1 MKAILLAL
9 LLWAPL
15 AGARQFTV
23 LTTFTVIQDMAQTIG
38 GEHIRVLS
46 LTKPG
51 AEIHNYEPTP
61 RDLMAAQRA
70 DLILWNGLGLESWF
84 ERFFTHLRQV
94 PAVALSDGVVP
105 IAIKSGAYAG
115 KPNPHSWLSPE
126 NGKIYVNNIVKAFS
140 ALDPAHAADYRARG
154 AAYGQQLDAI
164 SRQMRADLAA
174 IPRERR
180 WLVSSEGAFSYL
192 ARDLDFQEAY
202 LWPVN
207 ADEQASPRQM
217 RELIDLV
224 RRQAIPVV
232 FSESTISDKPMRQV
246 AKETGARYGGQLH
259 VDSLSAADGPVPS
272 YLALL
277 RTDLAL
283 IRRGFI
289 KDEER

>member
-1 MKAILLAL
+1 MKAILLVL
-9 LLWAPL
+9 LFWGPL
-15 AGARQFTV
+15 AGAKQLTV
-23 LTTFTVIQDMAQTIG
+23 LTTFTVIQDMAQAIAG
-38 GEHIRVLS
+38 DHLQVVS

-84 ERFFTHLRQV
+84 ERFFSHLRQV
-94 PAVALSDGVVP
+94 PAVSLSEGVVP

-115 KPNPHSWLSPE
+115 KPNPHGWVSPE
-126 NGKIYVNNIVKAFS
+126 NGKIYVANIVKAFS
-140 ALDPAHAADYRARG
+140 KLDPAHRADYEARG
-154 AAYGQQLDAI
+154 AAYRQQLDEI
-164 SRQMRADLAA
+164 SRQMRTALAH

-217 RELIDLV
+217 RELIDRV
-224 RRQAIPVV
+224 REQAIPVV
-232 FSESTISDKPMRQV
+232 FSESTISDKPMKQV
-246 AKETGARYGGQLH
+246 AKETGARYGGQLY
-259 VDSLSAADGPVPS
+259 VDSLSEADGPVPS

-277 RTDLAL
+277 KTDLEL
-283 IRRGFI
+283 IRRGFTAE
-289 KDEER
+289 K